1 VSRRPPLPAG
11 FGVIWSTVAI
21 DLVGFGIV
29 LPILP
34 LYAERFG
41 ASPATI
47 GLLVASFSAAQFVC
61 APILGR
67 LSDRIG
73 RKPVLVLSLAGT
85 AVGSLLTALAPSLA
99 VLFVARILDGI
110 SGASVSVAQ
119 AAVVDIAP
127 EKQRARL
134 LGLLSAAFGI
144 GFVAG
149 PALGGL
155 SAVGGARLPF
165 LVAAVIAGVNA
176 VVAVRRLPE
185 THPGSAQQ
193 ATAEPARRI
202 RQPAYLVVVA
212 FTSVAAFAAFEATFA
227 LLGNRR
233 FGFTVG
239 SAGAVFALAG
249 LVVALTSAGLVH
261 PVVDRLG
268 DLRALRLGLVLN
280 GAGLAALAVAHSW
293 WLFLPAL
300 AILAGGQ
307 GLVSPTLAAVVASG
321 AGQSARGAA
330 LGVQQAAGGLAR
342 VLGPAVGGLVFQH
355 VGTGAAMAAGAAM
368 VMVPAVWVTRVLAEP
383 APRDEQ
389 HRLSKVTVSEQSS
402 YSTERE
408 GGLKSTVG

>member
-1 VSRRPPLPAG
+1 MSRRPPLPAG

-21 DLVGFGIV
+21 DLIGFGIV

-85 AVGSLLTALAPSLA
+85 AVGSLLTALAPSLT
-99 VLFVARILDGI
+99 VLFVGRVVDGI

-119 AAVVDIAP
+119 AAVTDLAP

-155 SAVGGARLPF
+155 SALGGARLPF
-165 LVAAVIAGVNA
+165 FLAAAIAGVNA
-176 VVAVRRLPE
+176 VVALRRLPE
-185 THPGSAQQ
+185 THARSPAAEALAPRPRIPQPG
-193 ATAEPARRI
+193 
-202 RQPAYLVVVA
+202 YLVVVA
-212 FTSVAAFAAFEATFA
+212 FTSVTAFAAFEATFA
-227 LLGNRR
+227 LLGSHRL
-233 FGFTVG
+233 GFTVG

-261 PVVDRLG
+261 PVVARLG
-268 DLRALRLGLVLN
+268 ELRALRLGLVLN
-280 GAGLAALAVAHSW
+280 GAGLAALALAYSW
-293 WLFLPAL
+293 WVLVPAL
-300 AILAGGQ
+300 AAVAAGQ
-307 GLVSPTLAAVVASG
+307 GLVTPTLAAIVAGRTGGNS
-321 AGQSARGAA
+321 RGAA

-342 VLGPAVGGLVFQH
+342 IVGPALGGLLFQH
-355 VGTGAAMAAGAAM
+355 AGTGAAMVAGAAL
-368 VMVPAVWVTRVLAEP
+368 VTVPAVWMTRLVREAAGDTIGPPP
-383 APRDEQ
+383 ALEQ
-389 HRLSKVTVSEQSS
+389 QGLSHVS
-402 YSTERE
+402 
-408 GGLKSTVG
+408 LV